1 MSGALKAG
9 GRALEEALWSDTNI
23 AFAVTAAGLLL
34 LQGSES
40 VHRMYPMCAQR
51 IESRICRCALA
62 LSILYDTGRRWVSG
76 ES

>member
-23 AFAVTAAGLLL
+23 TVAVTAAGLRIC
-34 LQGSES
+34 SS
-40 VHRMYPMCAQR
+40 NVPNVCSR